1 MTTSSRTSGRKS
13 NQKIRRMVLLAM
25 FSAII
30 VLLGITPLGL
40 IPITPLMKATTLHIP
55 VIIGAILLGPA
66 DGAIL
71 GGVFGI
77 MSFISNSFLSPGIT
91 SFVFTPL
98 QVLPGTDHGSLLS
111 LLICFVPRILIGVT
125 AGYTFRLISR
135 FDKSKIGACAAAGVV
150 GSVVNTALVFG
161 GIALFFGPEY
171 AAAKGDVLLA
181 AIMGMIVTY
190 GIPETIVAAVLAAL
204 ICKSLFVFMDKRRS

>member
-77 MSFISNSFLSPGIT
+77 MSFIS
-91 SFVFTPL
+91 
-98 QVLPGTDHGSLLS
+98 
-111 LLICFVPRILIGVT
+111 ILT
-125 AGYTFRLISR
+125 
-135 FDKSKIGACAAAGVV
+135 
-150 GSVVNTALVFG
+150 NT
-161 GIALFFGPEY
+161 IIP
-171 AAAKGDVLLA
+171 
-181 AIMGMIVTY
+181 
-190 GIPETIVAAVLAAL
+190 PETGPRANVPISAGISEKLSCSQNGKAKFIEKPNTYKTPATAANIAITAMRVALKN
-204 ICKSLFVFMDKRRS
+204 C